1 MILRPDWQRDRRLKA
16 AIKKQG
22 KDFGFGGAD
31 GKKRADF
38 AISLLIFEK

>member
-1 MILRPDWQRDRRLKA
+1 MILRPDWQKDRRLKA

-31 GKKRADF
+31 GKKTGGLCNLF
-38 AISLLIFEK
+38 AYI